1 MEGRL
6 INIGF
11 GNTVLSS
18 RLVAVVM
25 PSSAPSK
32 RLREEAKEAQRLIDA
47 THGRKTRSIIIT
59 DSNHVI
65 LSAVHAETLALR
77 LGGNNS
83 AILRPELVEK
93 VG

>member
-11 GNTVLSS
+11 GNTVIST
-18 RLVAVVM
+18 RIVAVVM

-32 RLREEAKEAQRLIDA
+32 RLREEARGDRRLIDA
-47 THGRKTRSIIIT
+47 THGRKTRSIIVT

-77 LGGNNS
+77 LSGNH
-83 AILRPELVEK
+83 IPPRPELVEK
-93 VG
+93 VS

>member
-11 GNTVLSS
+11 GNTVISS
-18 RLVAVVM
+18 RVVAVVM

-32 RLREEAKEAQRLIDA
+32 RLREEAKNTARLIDA

-65 LSAVHAETLALR
+65 LSAVHADTLALR
-77 LGGNNS
+77 LSGYNAS
-83 AILRPELVEK
+83 PRPELMEK
-93 VG
+93 VS

>member
-6 INIGF
+6 VNIGF
-11 GNTVLSS
+11 GNTVISS
-18 RLVAVVM
+18 RVVAVVM

-32 RLREEAKEAQRLIDA
+32 RLREEAKNTQRLIDA

-65 LSAVHAETLALR
+65 LSAVHAETLSQR
-77 LGGNNS
+77 MSGNHGPP
-83 AILRPELVEK
+83 RPEQGEK
-93 VG
+93 ED